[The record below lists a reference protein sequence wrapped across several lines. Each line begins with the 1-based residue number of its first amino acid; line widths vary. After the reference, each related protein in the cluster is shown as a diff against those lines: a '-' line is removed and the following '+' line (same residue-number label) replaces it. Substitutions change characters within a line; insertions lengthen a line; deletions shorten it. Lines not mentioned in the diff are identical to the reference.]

1 MQKTPKTR
9 ATSITDFR
17 LLKVLGKGTYGQVFR
32 AIHLPSGTE
41 VAIKKINVLGN
52 DNELVC

>member
-1 MQKTPKTR
+1 MQTTPKTR